1 MFVNIYVFLM
11 LIIFFYRKE
20 PQSEPK
26 TISIIQSAIHHLLWA
41 LPCPEI
47 MANIV
52 SKVRSKLAWPNSTF
66 LICLPETTGDY
77 IRIGCIVNTIMLELQ
92 WENLIL
98 LKKIWNIF
106 SKECKNP
113 HGPGEHLMFCLCLNV
128 QIRRNSNPTVWNVR

>member
-20 PQSEPK
+20 PQSELK
-26 TISIIQSAIHHLLWA
+26 TISIIQSAIRHLLWV
-41 LPCPEI
+41 LLCPEI
-47 MANIV
+47 MENIV
-52 SKVRSKLAWPNSTF
+52 SKARSKLAWPNSTF